1 MFSRICAEE
10 QTMQKISML
19 FPGGLRKCLT
29 FSYDDGNHADR
40 RLTELFARYG
50 MKATFNLNSGTFGG
64 QNIAPE
70 EVCTLY
76 AGQEVASH
84 TVSHPN
90 LVHMADSDLALEIL
104 EDCRALEA
112 LTGRGVC
119 GFAYPYGTWNDAMI
133 RALEA
138 CGIRY
143 ARTVNATGGFF
154 LPERWLCWHPTCHH
168 DDPRLMDLGNSLIVD
183 QASQHLR
190 LMSIWGHS
198 YEFDRNDNWQ
208 RMEDFCAL
216 MAGKTDIWYATN
228 IEIYDY
234 IHAFNELRF
243 NTDMTTCYNPTVA
256 DLWFEYN
263 ETPYFVKGGE
273 TIQL

>member
-1 MFSRICAEE
+1 
-10 QTMQKISML
+10 MQKIGML

-70 EVCTLY
+70 EVRTLY
-76 AGQEVASH
+76 EGQEVASH

-90 LVHMADSDLALEIL
+90 LVRMADSDLAWEIL

-112 LTGRGVC
+112 LTGRRVD
-119 GFAYPYGTWNDAMI
+119 GFAYPYGTWNDAVI

-168 DDPRLMDLGNSLIVD
+168 DDPRLMDLGNSLIRD

-190 LMSIWGHS
+190 LMYVWGHS
-198 YEFDRNDNWQ
+198 YEFDRNDNWR

-216 MAGKTDIWYATN
+216 MAGKPDIWYAAN
-228 IEIYDY
+228 GQIVDAAENF
-234 IHAFNELRF
+234 ARLRIARDHSF
-243 NTDMTTCYNPTVA
+243 VYNPSA
-256 DLWFEYN
+256 DPVWISVGN
-263 ETPYFVKGGE
+263 RAVKVPGGTRISLTGE
-273 TIQL
+273 KCQ